1 MKSLTIKTLSSAAI
15 AATFVAAAAVPA
27 TANADYYGYNN
38 QPVTIYFTRHAEK
51 QTTTKSL
58 GDASSTYDLVWTPEE
73 PIITAL
79 NNGGSS
85 KGDNLDQVCGE
96 VKCAEEL
103 SSLGLKRADL
113 LADWFSRRGITR
125 RLDAVYSSHKERTRQ
140 TVAPTADVAGL
151 TVVQLP
157 VGATELAPEKTG
169 PTECPTLAAIKYA
182 NPGDTLLIAGHSGT
196 LYDIMGDGN
205 DECEGLGLLS
215 DSDLTSNRFPKDE
228 DGKVADFG
236 DIWKVTVRNGEAR
249 FNYRVNLQP
258 KALRISNRA
267 N

>member
-1 MKSLTIKTLSSAAI
+1 MKSLAIKSLSSAAV
-15 AATFVAAAAVPA
+15 AATFVAAAIIPA
-27 TANADYYGYNN
+27 SASADYYGYHNR
-38 QPVTIYFTRHAEK
+38 PITIYFTRHAEK
-51 QTTTKSL
+51 QTTTVSL
-58 GDASSTYDLVWTPEE
+58 GDASSTYELEWTGDVAD
-73 PIITAL
+73 TTML
-79 NNGGSS
+79 NNGETS
-85 KGDNLDQVCGE
+85 KGDNLDQVCGA

-113 LADWFSRRGITR
+113 LADWFSRRGIAH

-151 TVVQLP
+151 SVVQLP
-157 VGATELAPEKTG
+157 IGGTELEPEKTG
-169 PTECPTLAAIKYA
+169 STECPTLDAIANA

-205 DECEGLGLLS
+205 DDCVGLGLLTDDDAS
-215 DSDLTSNRFPKDE
+215 SNRFPKDD

-236 DIWKVTVRNGEAR
+236 DIWKVTIRNGEAR

-267 N
+267 Y